1 VFLFGDSEST
11 RAVGAPGTGVRGG
24 GRLGSASGRLE
35 NRKNAGS
42 AQSMTNEAARRLRAI
57 KLLHTAVWAMF
68 AGCIAVIPVLAW
80 QGRSGAA
87 AILAVLVL
95 GEVVVLWLNR
105 WSCPLTAVAARY
117 TDDRRANFD
126 IYLPEWLARYN
137 KQIFG
142 PLYVAGV
149 AYAVARYLGAA

>member
-1 VFLFGDSEST
+1 
-11 RAVGAPGTGVRGG
+11 
-24 GRLGSASGRLE
+24 
-35 NRKNAGS
+35 
-42 AQSMTNEAARRLRAI
+42 MTDAAERRLSAI
-57 KLLHTAVWAMF
+57 RVLHSAVWAVF
-68 AGCIAVIPVLAW
+68 TSCILAIPVLAS
-80 QGRSGAA
+80 QGRFGAA
-87 AILAVLVL
+87 AMLAVLVF

-117 TDDRRANFD
+117 TDDRSANFD

-149 AYAVARYLGAA
+149 AYAVVRYLGAA

>member
-1 VFLFGDSEST
+1 
-11 RAVGAPGTGVRGG
+11 
-24 GRLGSASGRLE
+24 LGSASGRLE

-57 KLLHTAVWAMF
+57 KLLHTAVWAVF
-68 AGCIAVIPVLAW
+68 AGCIVVIPVLTW
-80 QGRSGAA
+80 QGRFGAA
-87 AILAVLVL
+87 AVLAVLIF

-126 IYLPEWLARYN
+126 IHLPEWLARYN

-149 AYAVARYLGAA
+149 AYAVARYLGGA

>member
-1 VFLFGDSEST
+1 MSVES
-11 RAVGAPGTGVRGG
+11 
-24 GRLGSASGRLE
+24 
-35 NRKNAGS
+35 
-42 AQSMTNEAARRLRAI
+42 LRAI
-57 KLLHTAVWAMF
+57 KLLHTAVWAVF
-68 AGCIAVIPVLAW
+68 TSCILAIPVLAS
-80 QGRSGAA
+80 QGRFGAA
-87 AILAVLVL
+87 AMLAVLVL

-142 PLYVAGV
+142 PLYVVGVVYLVAMYLRAG
-149 AYAVARYLGAA
+149 